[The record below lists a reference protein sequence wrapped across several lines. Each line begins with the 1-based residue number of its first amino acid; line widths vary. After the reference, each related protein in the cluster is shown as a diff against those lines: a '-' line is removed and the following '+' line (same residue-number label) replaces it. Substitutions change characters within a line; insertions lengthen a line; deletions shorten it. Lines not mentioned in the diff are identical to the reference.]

1 MARKTGFWHSQTF
14 RFWVACYLIV
24 MLIPLAFTGLQQSRL
39 STSLREEARAQSQ
52 SAVEQ
57 LGITVD
63 EQLKTI
69 FSVSDAIC
77 SSSEIRKLRYI
88 SLPFDAAKYYDVHQR
103 AKSLSDY
110 LSHSSLISGMYV
122 YSRNLECLLDAGHIS
137 TESNQLYSIMK
148 KNLGLDPE
156 VFHDLMSVRHLH
168 DLYMADGGR
177 KLLMLQTVSTGL
189 LVQQPPLTLIMV
201 INTNDMEKTARH
213 ISHAWDGTA
222 RILLPDEALLPC
234 ATEVGPSGVLDTVSR
249 FGALAQENMIIAS
262 SASAVSPI
270 SYVLS
275 IPSSFYY
282 QEVMSG
288 WLLFG
293 YFFACTLLLSL
304 VLAYFLARHN
314 YLPVQR
320 LKETADIASRS
331 SNEFAL
337 ITQRL
342 RELKTDHDQ
351 LQEEIHRLELI
362 ENERLYDALLAGKV
376 DQLDSPAAVALRS
389 DFSGKQ
395 HIAMLFEPDRD
406 ESSAADRAGL
416 VELLRSGLDRAC
428 AGVAQSY
435 VRESGSEIV
444 GILCFPGKT
453 DPYDAQLYAKQVM
466 KALIVDNPLQSVSVY
481 IGDTHPDCIGVS
493 LSYQESVR
501 AREYTRF
508 VSEIEKQVVVYDK
521 TMYSSNVSWEHFD
534 IVDAE
539 RRFISLLL
547 KGNYDACES
556 LFGEIMTYY
565 TGHEGVS
572 LYVLR
577 CRMYSIMN
585 MLLNVLREIEPNV
598 NADLYENGQLVQQLM
613 TVRTMQELEDAVSH
627 ILSQLR
633 QQHEAEPL
641 QRGQRLDK
649 VEQYIIAHYHDPL
662 LSVQQ
667 VADHFE
673 MSLPYLSRE
682 FKNSRGMGVLTYIN
696 RYRITKAKE
705 LLLHSPQMTVAEV
718 AEAVGYNSSQTLIR
732 IFKRYESI
740 TPGQYRAELVRDEVS
755 EEE

>member
-1 MARKTGFWHSQTF
+1 MAGKTGFWHSQTF

-39 STSLREEARAQSQ
+39 STNLHEEARAQSQ
-52 SAVEQ
+52 AAVEQ

-103 AKSLSDY
+103 AKSLSNY
-110 LSHSSLISGMYV
+110 LIHSSLISGLYI
-122 YSRNLECLLDAGHIS
+122 YSRNLECLLDSGHIY

-156 VFHDLMSVRHLH
+156 VFHALMDTRHLH
-168 DLYMADGGR
+168 DLYMAEGGR

-189 LVQQPPLTLIMV
+189 LVQKPPLTLIVV
-201 INTNDMEKTARH
+201 INTSEMEKTAQR
-213 ISHAWDGTA
+213 ISRAWDGTA
-222 RILLPDEALLPC
+222 RILLQDEALLPC
-234 ATEVGPSGVLDTVSR
+234 AAGGPSGVLDTASH
-249 FGALAQENMIIAS
+249 FASLTQERMMIAS
-262 SASAVSPI
+262 SDSAVSPI

-275 IPSSFYY
+275 IPSSFYF
-282 QEVMSG
+282 QDVMSG
-288 WLLFG
+288 WVLFG

-314 YLPVQR
+314 YMPVQR
-320 LKETADIASRS
+320 LKETADITSRS

-337 ITQRL
+337 ITQRI

-351 LQEEIHRLELI
+351 MQEEIHRLELI
-362 ENERLYDALLAGKV
+362 ENERLFDALLAGKV
-376 DQLDSPAAVALRS
+376 DQLDGPAAAALRS
-389 DFSGKQ
+389 DFNGRQ
-395 HIAMLFEPDRD
+395 QIAMLFEPDRD
-406 ESSAADRAGL
+406 EPSATDRAGL

-428 AGVAQSY
+428 AGAAQSY
-435 VRESGSEIV
+435 VRDSGGELV

-466 KALIVDNPLQSVSVY
+466 KTLIADNPLQSVSVY
-481 IGDTHPDCIGVS
+481 IGDTHPDCVGVS

-521 TMYSSNVSWEHFD
+521 TMYSSNVSWEHYD

-682 FKNSRGMGVLTYIN
+682 FKNTRGMGVLTYIN
-696 RYRITKAKE
+696 RYRITRAKE
-705 LLLHSPQMTVAEV
+705 LLVHNPQMTVAEV

-740 TPGQYRAELVRDEVS
+740 TPGQYRSELVREDVPG
-755 EEE
+755 EE